1 LKCKDRRNVCAQP
14 SYAKYNGKK
23 QLALEAVFMADKQII
38 PAGVADW
45 KTASDAELLV
55 GAASQDQKAF
65 AELVARYH
73 AQVYRVAWRLNGGH
87 VDTDDIAQE
96 TFLKLWKNPS
106 QLREAGALKGWL
118 MRVASNL
125 VMDRYR
131 RKKMVDLDHAKDVA
145 DQSVSAIDL
154 LDQAHA
160 AKIIDAAIAT
170 LPDRQ
175 KMAITLVHFEH
186 MTNIAAAETME
197 ISVDAVESLLAR
209 ARRGLKTQ
217 LSSNGRQIL
226 ASMAEQEI
234 GHGE

>member
-1 LKCKDRRNVCAQP
+1 
-14 SYAKYNGKK
+14 
-23 QLALEAVFMADKQII
+23 LALEAVFMADKQMI

-45 KTASDAELLV
+45 NKASDAELLA

-65 AELVARYH
+65 TELVSRYH

-87 VDTDDIAQE
+87 VDTDDITQE

-145 DQSVSAIDL
+145 DQSVSAIDI
-154 LDQAHA
+154 LDREHV

-175 KMAITLVHFEH
+175 KLAITLVHFEH

-209 ARRGLKTQ
+209 ARRGLKAQ
-217 LSSNGRQIL
+217 LSSDGRQIL
-226 ASMAEQEI
+226 ANMAEQEI